1 MFSSIYDLHTLDV
14 WFLFF
19 FVFFVFGCP
28 AWCPAPHGA
37 LPRMILVTEPG
48 PESTAVA
55 VNVWGSNHCTNR
67 DVSIQ
72 TRC

>member
-19 FVFFVFGCP
+19 FVFLFL
-28 AWCPAPHGA
+28 AALHGA

-67 DVSIQ
+67 DVS
-72 TRC
+72 T